1 MFCFKE
7 WLQVDGIKT
16 DIYDELV
23 KMSIFERAAR
33 DTARLVLEALLP
45 GSEYDDLDDVPIE
58 GGIPT
63 WDRQDRRV
71 IRFHNPG
78 KSRRQLKKELK
89 DSILWIRWHAI
100 LERQQMIAKLKEM
113 RDLHLED
120 NPQFRDEAKETEKE
134 KVNSDSEAEEIKES
148 ADDDFESGGSE
159 FDVLQAIPLL
169 EKTGYF
175 DSQSA
180 RTKAGRNEDKYRE
193 YVREALYAA
202 AKEKGNDL
210 PLGVDGEEINK
221 KLPEQRKVFFSALH
235 DLFLQRYV
243 RIFYDDESSS
253 RFFRGK
259 EQVRGDK
266 LFNEPEDVFTKFA
279 EIVLDTITKR
289 DVAERTLTSSSWNP
303 IVSKSKMG
311 QMGRQEIEKDSEE
324 TLDRI
329 MKFLGFTLGKIK
341 KKAQESSTKA
351 HTVSLRMDDEITS
364 RSEKKSLINKD
375 IEGKTI
381 NGKKYDTSFYT
392 NYLRSM
398 SSPVYNPD
406 GSLKENPPPA
416 PVASSTE
423 DKWRLD
429 IINHIVYLHSLHK
442 EELSLNPDKIKNTL
456 LNYKEK
462 FLGAKHKSHSF
473 IGLIRTKD
481 SDSAGEEGG
490 YDPVADD
497 GRTRGGGGAESI
509 PNPSSAASRG
519 ESVSNLIGDLKKVLD
534 ELSLDPQ
541 YRIGLLAFCMKFGL
555 NCSPLNGKAN
565 SIDGIRNII
574 TYMTTTGGIKGADK
588 QHTCLGRLMSL
599 GAPGMETADKIAKQM
614 TSIIP
619 FPERPGQQWHSY
631 QGGIRDKM
639 NKVIEKICEKAKV
652 ISDSRRAGALAQP
665 AAIDTRFDDSRPSP
679 LSRFR
684 KSV

>member
-7 WLQVDGIKT
+7 WLQIDGIKT

-23 KMSIFERAAR
+23 KMSIFEQAAR
-33 DTARLVLEALLP
+33 DTIRLVFEAVMP
-45 GSEYDDLDDVPIE
+45 GSGYDDLGLDDKEDSPIE
-58 GGIPT
+58 GGIS
-63 WDRQDRRV
+63 
-71 IRFHNPG
+71 G

-113 RDLHLED
+113 RDLHLKE
-120 NPQFRDEAKETEKE
+120 NPQFRDEAKETEK
-134 KVNSDSEAEEIKES
+134 VNNDLEAKEVKES
-148 ADDDFESGGSE
+148 ADDDFESLGTE
-159 FDVLQAIPLL
+159 FDLLEAIPML

-175 DSQSA
+175 YSQKA
-180 RTKAGRNEDKYRE
+180 RVEAGRNEDKYRE
-193 YVREALYAA
+193 LVREALYAA

-210 PLGVDGEEINK
+210 PLGVDPEEINK
-221 KLPEQRKVFFSALH
+221 ELPEQRKKFFSALH
-235 DLFLQRYV
+235 DLFLRRY
-243 RIFYDDESSS
+243 RKIFFDAESSHK
-253 RFFRGK
+253 FFRGTK
-259 EQVRGDK
+259 QVRGDK

-279 EIVLDTITKR
+279 EIVLDTITSR
-289 DVAERTLTSSSWNP
+289 SVSERTLTSSSWDP

-329 MKFLGFTLGKIK
+329 MKFLGFTLGKMK

-375 IEGKTI
+375 REGKTI
-381 NGKKYDTSFYT
+381 DGKKYDTSFYT
-392 NYLRSM
+392 NYLKSL
-398 SSPVYNPD
+398 SGPVYNSD
-406 GSLKENPPPA
+406 GTLKENPPPA
-416 PVASSTE
+416 PIASSTE
-423 DKWRLD
+423 DKWRLE
-429 IINHIVYLHSLHK
+429 IIKHIVYLSSLHK
-442 EELSLNPDKIKNTL
+442 ELSLNPEEIKKTL
-456 LNYKEK
+456 LNYKDK
-462 FLGAKHKSHSF
+462 FLGAKQKSHSF

-481 SDSAGEEGG
+481 SDSGAGEEGG

-509 PNPSSAASRG
+509 PNPSSAASRD
-519 ESVSNLIGDLKKVLD
+519 ESVSNLIGDFKKVLD

-555 NCSPLNGKAN
+555 NCSPSNGKAN

-574 TYMTTTGGIKGADK
+574 TYMTTTGGIKGASK
-588 QHTCLGRLMSL
+588 QHTCAGRFMSL
-599 GAPGMETADKIAKQM
+599 GVPGMETAEKIAKQM
-614 TSIIP
+614 TSVVP
-619 FPERPGQQWHSY
+619 FPENPTQKWASY
-631 QGGIRDKM
+631 QQGIFDKM
-639 NKVIEKICEKAKV
+639 NKVIEKICEKVKA
-652 ISDSRRAGALAQP
+652 ISDSRSAGTLAQP
-665 AAIDTRFDDSRPSP
+665 AAIDTRFDASRPSP

-684 KSV
+684 KPV

>member
-7 WLQVDGIKT
+7 WLQIDGIKT

-33 DTARLVLEALLP
+33 DTARLVLESLLP
-45 GSEYDDLDDVPIE
+45 GSEYDDTDDKEDLPIE
-58 GGIPT
+58 GGIS
-63 WDRQDRRV
+63 
-71 IRFHNPG
+71 G

-89 DSILWIRWHAI
+89 DAILWIRWHAI

-113 RDLHLED
+113 RDLHLEE
-120 NPQFRDEAKETEKE
+120 NPQFRDEAKETEK
-134 KVNSDSEAEEIKES
+134 VNDDLEAKEVKES
-148 ADDDFESGGSE
+148 ADDDFESLGAE
-159 FDVLQAIPLL
+159 FDLLEAIPML

-180 RTKAGRNEDKYRE
+180 RVKAGRNEDKYKE
-193 YVREALYAA
+193 LVREALYAA

-210 PLGVDGEEINK
+210 PIGVDAEEINK
-221 KLPEQRKVFFSALH
+221 ELPEQRKKFFSALH
-235 DLFLQRYV
+235 DLFLRRY
-243 RIFYDDESSS
+243 RKIFFDSESSHK
-253 RFFRGK
+253 FFRGK

-279 EIVLDTITKR
+279 EIVLDTITNR
-289 DVAERTLTSSSWNP
+289 SVSERTLTSSSWEP

-364 RSEKKSLINKD
+364 RSEKRTLINKD
-375 IEGKTI
+375 T
-381 NGKKYDTSFYT
+381 
-392 NYLRSM
+392 
-398 SSPVYNPD
+398 
-406 GSLKENPPPA
+406 KETPPA
-416 PVASSTE
+416 GYGTSYYTDYLKKRSQGEEESIQEPSNT
-423 DKWRLD
+423 DNKRRFQ
-429 IINHIVYLHSLHK
+429 IIQDIVYLSSRYPQ
-442 EELSLNPDKIKNTL
+442 ELSLDPNKIKTTL
-456 LNYKEK
+456 LNYKDK
-462 FLGAKHKSHSF
+462 FLGAKQKSHSF

-481 SDSAGEEGG
+481 SDSGVGEEGG

-509 PNPSSAASRG
+509 PNPSSAASRE

-534 ELSLDPQ
+534 ELSLYPK
-541 YRIGLLAFCMKFGL
+541 YRIGLLAFCIKFGL
-555 NCSPLNGKAN
+555 NCSPLNGKTN
-565 SIDGIRNII
+565 SIDGIRKII
-574 TYMTTTGGIKGADK
+574 TYYTSTGEIKGADK
-588 QHTCLGRLMSL
+588 QHTCVGRLMSL
-599 GAPGMETADKIAKQM
+599 GAEGMDTADKIARQM

-619 FPERPGQQWHSY
+619 FPERLGQEWHSY

-639 NKVIEKICEKAKV
+639 NKVIEQICKKVKA
-652 ISDSRRAGALAQP
+652 ISDSRSAGTLDQP
-665 AAIDTRFDDSRPSP
+665 AAINTRFDASRPSP

-684 KSV
+684 KPV

>member
-7 WLQVDGIKT
+7 WLQIDGIKT

-33 DTARLVLEALLP
+33 DTARLVLEALMSE
-45 GSEYDDLDDVPIE
+45 SEYDDLGGRDGREDFPIE
-58 GGIPT
+58 GGIS
-63 WDRQDRRV
+63 
-71 IRFHNPG
+71 G

-89 DSILWIRWHAI
+89 DAILWIRWHAI

-113 RDLHLED
+113 RDLHLEE
-120 NPQFRDEAKETEKE
+120 NPQFRDEAKETEK
-134 KVNSDSEAEEIKES
+134 VNNDLEAKEVKES
-148 ADDDFESGGSE
+148 ADDDFESLGAE
-159 FDVLQAIPLL
+159 FDLLEAIPLL

-193 YVREALYAA
+193 SVREALYAA

-210 PLGVDGEEINK
+210 PLGVDAEEINK
-221 KLPEQRKVFFSALH
+221 ELPEQRKKFFSALH
-235 DLFLQRYV
+235 DLFLSRY
-243 RIFYDDESSS
+243 RKIFFDSESSHK
-253 RFFRGK
+253 FFRGTK
-259 EQVRGDK
+259 QVRGDK

-289 DVAERTLTSSSWNP
+289 NVAERTLTSSSWDP

-329 MKFLGFTLGKIK
+329 MKFLGFTLGKMK

-364 RSEKKSLINKD
+364 RSEKKTLINKD
-375 IEGKTI
+375 T
-381 NGKKYDTSFYT
+381 
-392 NYLRSM
+392 
-398 SSPVYNPD
+398 
-406 GSLKENPPPA
+406 KETPPPGHGTSYYTDYLKKRSQGEEESIQE
-416 PVASSTE
+416 PSNT
-423 DKWRLD
+423 DNKRRFQ
-429 IINHIVYLHSLHK
+429 IIQDIVYLSSRYPQ
-442 EELSLNPDKIKNTL
+442 ELSLDPNKIKTTL
-456 LNYKEK
+456 LNYKDK
-462 FLGAKHKSHSF
+462 FLGAKQKSHSF

-481 SDSAGEEGG
+481 SDSGVGEEGG

-497 GRTRGGGGAESI
+497 GLTRGGGGAESI
-509 PNPSSAASRG
+509 PNPSSAASRQ

-555 NCSPLNGKAN
+555 NCSPSNGKAN

-574 TYMTTTGGIKGADK
+574 TYMTTTGGIKGASK
-588 QHTCLGRLMSL
+588 QHTCVGRLMSL
-599 GAPGMETADKIAKQM
+599 GAEGMDTADKIARQM

-619 FPERPGQQWHSY
+619 FPENPTQNWHSY

-639 NKVIEKICEKAKV
+639 NKVIEEICKRMKA
-652 ISDSRRAGALAQP
+652 ISDSRIEDASAQP
-665 AAIDTRFDDSRPSP
+665 AATNTRFDASRPVRITSRGFDASRPSP

-684 KSV
+684 KPV